1 MRYLDTPVTIVDD
14 GTDRSLSIK
23 FAEPSAGDTEV
34 ISGVLFRTSHDT
46 SEEIQAK
53 FDPTTGC
60 LNLEIPNNLIN
71 YTGYAKIVVPKSSF
85 LSEPITVKFD
95 VYSPKDEDGADRGY
109 TGADKYLFV
118 RDFHT
123 NGEIYVEVGSDVVNT
138 DFLRSVIDKVIAN
151 TGLTGKDGVEIDTVA
166 LKNDILNRV
175 IKSIDTAKIQN
186 DVLTAVN
193 AKVDA
198 IKEEQSKSV
207 QNQDAKIQAVESK
220 VAGIDVDTIK
230 TNILSE
236 FTTKTEQIKAEIINA
251 VDIPQ
256 LKLDLTGLVE
266 TKFTAERQTIVDS
279 VTSAINTK
287 LQSEEFINPIVQRAI
302 AGVDTHGYA
311 DTVKTE
317 LNAKIEENTTGISG
331 INTKLEG
338 IEQKL
343 SASISDAILKTLKDT
358 LTSQDITTILKKD
371 DAYVTTIWNDIKTAG
386 KLDEY
391 LKSSDLRVDEDIDGN
406 RVLYKGP
413 NQLIS
418 VRADIPT
425 GSEISVIRTNIDNLS
440 KRTKNT
446 EDEIINLKSQ
456 GVGTG
461 GTATLPEDVVRS
473 DDFSTERDADGSTL
487 LKVKDQVVVGIPK
500 SINTAEWDNF
510 KYYVTTNT
518 TAINSMTSDINQLKQ
533 STGTP
538 GPQGEQGIQGPPGP
552 PGPKGDRGETGERG
566 PKGEDGQP
574 GPVGPA
580 GPAGPPGEA
589 ATIDTTNFATK
600 PELNQVKG
608 DLTGLQSQVSDV
620 DGRVTTLENK
630 PAPTVEIP
638 SEYKKLNDL
647 YAIFPTYENLVTQMT
662 TNIKNQHL
670 ALGIDAVVDD
680 KLRNGGDPFVTTSRM
695 TEAIKAVNGGSGSGT
710 TIVAGNDVDTVFGD
724 NYPYD
729 GDNITTLKNIPIGS
743 VYVDRLRKNGALKWI
758 KTQLYA
764 ENADRGQAR
773 NCWRVLYGDTGN
785 VKLPMTGSPL
795 NGAVLTFRRINST
808 VELTWGGL
816 SWGWFGIKRRGAAG
830 YADHPSDRN
839 KFVTIIP
846 QGGLKEGFIPTG
858 SKLGNMTNDKGVP
871 YGTFYVGGI
880 TDSRQVRLQFLNDV
894 PTDRDIGDIRF
905 TTMTYTTDDPWPDQ
919 ITR

>member
-23 FAEPSAGDTEV
+23 FAEPSLGDTEV
-34 ISGVLFRTSHDT
+34 VSGVLFRTSHDT

-53 FDPTTGC
+53 WEPTTGC

-71 YTGYAKIVVPKSSF
+71 YSGYAKIVVPKSSF
-85 LSEPITVKFD
+85 VSDSITIKFD

-123 NGEIYVEVGSDVVNT
+123 NGDIYVEVGSDVVNT

-175 IKSIDTAKIQN
+175 IKSIDTNKIQN
-186 DVLTAVN
+186 DVLTAVT
-193 AKVDA
+193 AKVDV
-198 IKEEQSKSV
+198 IKEEQSKSM

-317 LNAKIEENTTGISG
+317 LTAKIEENTTGISG

-343 SASISDAILKTLKDT
+343 SASISAAILNSIKDT

-371 DAYVTTIWNDIKTAG
+371 DTYVTTIWNDINTAG
-386 KLDEY
+386 KLDEF
-391 LKSSDLRVDEDIDGN
+391 LKNSDLRVDEDIDGN
-406 RVLYKGP
+406 QVLYKGP
-413 NQLIS
+413 NRLIS
-418 VRADIPT
+418 VRADTPT
-425 GSEISVIRTNIDNLS
+425 ASEVRVIRTSIDNIS
-440 KRTKNT
+440 KRTKKN
-446 EDEIINLKSQ
+446 EDEILVLKSQ
-456 GVGTG
+456 GIGGSGTPG
-461 GTATLPEDVVRS
+461 PKGED
-473 DDFSTERDADGSTL
+473 G
-487 LKVKDQVVVGIPK
+487 Q
-500 SINTAEWDNF
+500 
-510 KYYVTTNT
+510 
-518 TAINSMTSDINQLKQ
+518 
-533 STGTP
+533 P

-552 PGPKGDRGETGERG
+552 PGPKGDKGETGERG

-608 DLTGLQSQVSDV
+608 DLTGLQSQVSNV

-647 YAIFPTYENLVTQMT
+647 YAIFPTYENLLTQMT

-729 GDNITTLKNIPIGS
+729 GDNITTLKDIPIGS

-758 KTQLYA
+758 KTQMYA
-764 ENADRGQAR
+764 ENADRNQAR
-773 NCWRVLYGDTGN
+773 NCWRVLYGDTGA
-785 VKLPMTGSPL
+785 VKMPMTGSPL
-795 NGAVLTFRRINST
+795 NGAVLTFRRVNST

-846 QGGLKEGFIPTG
+846 QGGLKDGFVPTG

-871 YGTFYVGGI
+871 YGTFYVGGV

>member
-23 FAEPSAGDTEV
+23 FAEPSTGDTEV

-53 FDPTTGC
+53 FEPTTGC

-123 NGEIYVEVGSDVVNT
+123 NGDIYVEVGSDVVNT
-138 DFLRSVIDKVIAN
+138 DFLRSVIDKVIAKS
-151 TGLTGKDGVEIDTVA
+151 GLTGTDGVEIDTVA
-166 LKNDILNRV
+166 LKNDIFNRV
-175 IKSIDTAKIQN
+175 TKSIDINKIKADVQAALTQTLNTALEQ
-186 DVLTAVN
+186 
-193 AKVDA
+193 
-198 IKEEQSKSV
+198 QSKSM

-279 VTSAINTK
+279 VTSAINAK

-317 LNAKIEENTTGISG
+317 LTAKIAENTTGISG

-343 SASISDAILKTLKDT
+343 SASISEAILKTLKDT

-371 DAYVTTIWNDIKTAG
+371 DAYVTTIWNDIVTAG
-386 KLDEY
+386 KLDVF
-391 LKSSDLRVDEDIDGN
+391 LKDSDLRVDEDIDGN
-406 RVLYKGP
+406 RVLYKGD
-413 NQLIS
+413 NRLIS
-418 VRADIPT
+418 VRADAPT
-425 GSEISVIRTNIDNLS
+425 ASEVRVIRTNIDDIFR
-440 KRTKNT
+440 RTQIT
-446 EDEIINLKSQ
+446 EDEIIKLKSK
-456 GVGTG
+456 GIGGSGTPG
-461 GTATLPEDVVRS
+461 PKGED
-473 DDFSTERDADGSTL
+473 G
-487 LKVKDQVVVGIPK
+487 Q
-500 SINTAEWDNF
+500 
-510 KYYVTTNT
+510 
-518 TAINSMTSDINQLKQ
+518 
-533 STGTP
+533 P

-552 PGPKGDRGETGERG
+552 PGPKGDKGEPGERG
-566 PKGEDGQP
+566 PKGEDGQQ

-670 ALGIDAVVDD
+670 ALGIDAIVDD

-695 TEAIKAVNGGSGSGT
+695 TEAIKAINGGSGSGT
-710 TIVAGNDVDTVFGD
+710 TIVAGNDVDTVFGN

-729 GDNITTLKNIPIGS
+729 GDNITTLKDIPIGS

-758 KTQLYA
+758 KTQMYA
-764 ENADRGQAR
+764 ENADRNQAR
-773 NCWRVLYGDTGN
+773 NCWRVLYGDTEN

>member
-14 GTDRSLSIK
+14 GSDRSLSIK

-46 SEEIQAK
+46 STELQAK
-53 FDPTTGC
+53 WEPTTGC
-60 LNLEIPNNLIN
+60 LNLDIPNDLIG
-71 YTGYAKIVVPKSSF
+71 YSGYAKIVIPKSSF
-85 LSEPITVKFD
+85 LSDSITMKFD
-95 VYSPKDEDGADRGY
+95 VFSPKDEDGADRGY

-118 RDFHT
+118 REFNT
-123 NGEIYVEVGSDVVNT
+123 NESPIYVEVGSDVVNT

-151 TGLTGKDGVEIDTVA
+151 TGLSDKDGVEIDTVA
-166 LKNDILNRV
+166 LKNDIFNRV
-175 IKSIDTAKIQN
+175 IKSIDTAKIQS
-186 DVLTAVN
+186 DVLTAVT
-193 AKVDA
+193 AKIDK
-198 IKEEQSKSV
+198 IKEEQSKSM
-207 QNQDAKIQAVESK
+207 QNQDSKIQAVESK

-236 FTTKTEQIKAEIINA
+236 FNTKTEQIKAEIVNA

-256 LKLDLTGLVE
+256 LKLDLTALVNS
-266 TKFTAERQTIVDS
+266 KFTEEKQAIVDS
-279 VTSAINTK
+279 VTSTIKEK
-287 LQSEEFINPIVQRAI
+287 LQSNEFIDPIVQRAI

-311 DTVKTE
+311 DTVKSE
-317 LNAKIEENTTGISG
+317 LTTKIETNESNIAG

-343 SASISDAILKTLKDT
+343 SASISEAILKTLKDT

-371 DAYVTTIWNDIKTAG
+371 DAYVTTLWNDIVTAG
-386 KLDEY
+386 KMDPYVKNQSLYATFTDNA
-391 LKSSDLRVDEDIDGN
+391 S
-406 RVLYKGP
+406 VLYNGDVE
-413 NQLIS
+413 LIR
-418 VRADIPT
+418 VPGNIPT
-425 GSEISVIRTNIDNLS
+425 NSEVTTLRESLIQQADVLAKQAESIKT
-440 KRTKNT
+440 
-446 EDEIINLKSQ
+446 LKES
-456 GVGTG
+456 GTG
-461 GTATLPEDVVRS
+461 GPGTPGPKGED
-473 DDFSTERDADGSTL
+473 G
-487 LKVKDQVVVGIPK
+487 Q
-500 SINTAEWDNF
+500 
-510 KYYVTTNT
+510 
-518 TAINSMTSDINQLKQ
+518 
-533 STGTP
+533 P

-552 PGPKGDRGETGERG
+552 PGPKGDKGETGERG
-566 PKGEDGQP
+566 PKGEDGQT

-580 GPAGPPGEA
+580 GPAGPPGES

-600 PELNQVKG
+600 PELNQVKS
-608 DLTGLQSQVSDV
+608 DVTGLQSQVSDV

-695 TEAIKAVNGGSGSGT
+695 TEAIKAVNGGSGGGT

-729 GDNITTLKNIPIGS
+729 GDNITTLKDIPIGS

-758 KTQLYA
+758 KTQMYA
-764 ENADRGQAR
+764 ENADRNQAR
-773 NCWRVLYGDTGN
+773 NCWRVLYGDTGA
-785 VKLPMTGSPL
+785 VKMPMTGSPL
-795 NGAVLTFRRINST
+795 NGAVLTFRRVNST

-846 QGGLKEGFIPTG
+846 QGGLKDGFIPTG

-871 YGTFYVGGI
+871 YGTFYVGGV

>member
-23 FAEPSAGDTEV
+23 FAEPGAGDTEV

-53 FDPTTGC
+53 FEPTTGC

-123 NGEIYVEVGSDVVNT
+123 NGDIYVEVGSDVVNT

-151 TGLTGKDGVEIDTVA
+151 TGLTGKDGVEIDTIA

-175 IKSIDTAKIQN
+175 IKSIDTNKIQN
-186 DVLTAVN
+186 DVLTAVT

-207 QNQDAKIQAVESK
+207 RNQEAKIQAVESK

-279 VTSAINTK
+279 VTSAINAK

-302 AGVDTHGYA
+302 SGVDTHGYA

-317 LNAKIEENTTGISG
+317 LSAKIEENTTGISG

-343 SASISDAILKTLKDT
+343 SASISEAILKTLKDT
-358 LTSQDITTILKKD
+358 LTSKDITTILKKD
-371 DAYVTTIWNDIKTAG
+371 DAYVTTIWDDIVTAG
-386 KLDEY
+386 KMTPY
-391 LKSSDLRVDEDIDGN
+391 VKN
-406 RVLYKGP
+406 RSLYTTFTDNASVLY
-413 NQLIS
+413 NDDVELIR
-418 VRADIPT
+418 VPGNIPT
-425 GSEISVIRTNIDNLS
+425 NSEVTTLRESLIKQADVLAKQAESIKT
-440 KRTKNT
+440 
-446 EDEIINLKSQ
+446 LKES
-456 GVGTG
+456 GTG
-461 GTATLPEDVVRS
+461 G
-473 DDFSTERDADGSTL
+473 
-487 LKVKDQVVVGIPK
+487 
-500 SINTAEWDNF
+500 
-510 KYYVTTNT
+510 
-518 TAINSMTSDINQLKQ
+518 
-533 STGTP
+533 
-538 GPQGEQGIQGPPGP
+538 QGIQGPPGP
-552 PGPKGDRGETGERG
+552 PGPKGETGERG

-600 PELNQVKG
+600 PELNQVKV

-630 PAPTVEIP
+630 PTPTVEIP

-680 KLRNGGDPFVTTSRM
+680 KLRNGGDPFVTQSSM
-695 TEAIKAVNGGSGSGT
+695 TEAIKAVNGGSGGGT
-710 TIVAGNDVDTVFGD
+710 TIVAGNDVDTVFGND
-724 NYPYD
+724 YPYD
-729 GDNITTLKNIPIGS
+729 GDNITTLKDIPIGS

-758 KTQLYA
+758 KTQMYA
-764 ENADRGQAR
+764 ENADRNQAR

-808 VELTWGGL
+808 VELNWGGL

-858 SKLGNMTNDKGVP
+858 SKLGKMTNDKGVP
-871 YGTFYVGGI
+871 YGTFYVGGV

>member
-53 FDPTTGC
+53 FEPTTGC

-166 LKNDILNRV
+166 LKNDIFNRV
-175 IKSIDTAKIQN
+175 IKSIDTNKIQN
-186 DVLTAVN
+186 DVLTAVT

-317 LNAKIEENTTGISG
+317 LNTKIAENTTGISG

-343 SASISDAILKTLKDT
+343 SASISEAILKTLKDT
-358 LTSQDITTILKKD
+358 LTSEDITTILKKD
-371 DAYVTTIWNDIKTAG
+371 DAYVTTIWNDIVTAG
-386 KLDEY
+386 KMTPYVKNQSLYATFTENA
-391 LKSSDLRVDEDIDGN
+391 S
-406 RVLYKGP
+406 VLY
-413 NQLIS
+413 NDDVELIR
-418 VRADIPT
+418 VPGNIPT
-425 GSEISVIRTNIDNLS
+425 NSEVTTLRESLIQQADALAKQAESIKT
-440 KRTKNT
+440 
-446 EDEIINLKSQ
+446 LKES
-456 GVGTG
+456 GTG
-461 GTATLPEDVVRS
+461 GP
-473 DDFSTERDADGSTL
+473 
-487 LKVKDQVVVGIPK
+487 
-500 SINTAEWDNF
+500 
-510 KYYVTTNT
+510 
-518 TAINSMTSDINQLKQ
+518 
-533 STGTP
+533 GTP
-538 GPQGEQGIQGPPGP
+538 GPKGETGERGPKGEDGQPGPQGIQGPKGEQGIQGPPGP
-552 PGPKGDRGETGERG
+552 PGSKGDKGETGERG

-600 PELNQVKG
+600 PELNQAKS
-608 DLTGLQSQVSDV
+608 DLTGLQFQVSDV
-620 DGRVTTLENK
+620 DGRVTILENK

-724 NYPYD
+724 GYPYD
-729 GDNITTLKNIPIGS
+729 GDNIATLKNIAIGS

-758 KTQLYA
+758 KTQMYA
-764 ENADRGQAR
+764 ENANRDQAKS
-773 NCWRVLYGDTGN
+773 CWRVLFGDTGN

-871 YGTFYVGGI
+871 YGTFYVGGF

>member
-53 FDPTTGC
+53 FEPTTGC

-123 NGEIYVEVGSDVVNT
+123 NGDIYVEVGSDVVNT
-138 DFLRSVIDKVIAN
+138 DFLRSVIDKVIAKS
-151 TGLTGKDGVEIDTVA
+151 GLTGKDGVEIDTVA

-175 IKSIDTAKIQN
+175 IKSIDTNKIQN
-186 DVLTAVN
+186 DVLTAVT

-207 QNQDAKIQAVESK
+207 QNQDTKIQAVESK

-287 LQSEEFINPIVQRAI
+287 LQSEEFINPIVQRAV

-317 LNAKIEENTTGISG
+317 LSAKIEENTTGISG

-343 SASISDAILKTLKDT
+343 TTSISNAIIKTLKDT

-386 KLDEY
+386 KLDDY
-391 LKSSDLRVDEDIDGN
+391 LKNRDLRVDEDIDGN
-406 RVLYKGP
+406 KVLQVAGTALVRLPKEGPSISEVNQIRESVHTITSRVETLENRP
-413 NQLIS
+413 
-418 VRADIPT
+418 A
-425 GSEISVIRTNIDNLS
+425 GSEQGTPGP
-440 KRTKNT
+440 KG
-446 EDEIINLKSQ
+446 EDGQ
-456 GVGTG
+456 
-461 GTATLPEDVVRS
+461 
-473 DDFSTERDADGSTL
+473 
-487 LKVKDQVVVGIPK
+487 
-500 SINTAEWDNF
+500 
-510 KYYVTTNT
+510 
-518 TAINSMTSDINQLKQ
+518 
-533 STGTP
+533 P

-552 PGPKGDRGETGERG
+552 PGPKGDKGETGERG
-566 PKGEDGQP
+566 PKGEDGQQ

-695 TEAIKAVNGGSGSGT
+695 TEAIKAVNGGSGGGT

-758 KTQLYA
+758 KTQMYA
-764 ENADRGQAR
+764 ENADRNQAR

-871 YGTFYVGGI
+871 YGTFYVGGV

>member
-53 FDPTTGC
+53 FEPTTGC

-123 NGEIYVEVGSDVVNT
+123 NGDIYVEVGSDVVNT

-175 IKSIDTAKIQN
+175 IKSIDTNKIQN
-186 DVLTAVN
+186 DVLTAVT

-198 IKEEQSKSV
+198 IKEEQSKSL
-207 QNQDAKIQAVESK
+207 QNQDTKIQAVESK

-287 LQSEEFINPIVQRAI
+287 LQSEEFINPIVQRAV

-343 SASISDAILKTLKDT
+343 SASISEAILKTLKDT
-358 LTSQDITTILKKD
+358 LTSEDITTILKKD

-386 KLDEY
+386 KLNNY
-391 LKSSDLRVDEDIDGN
+391 LKNSDLRVDEDIDGN
-406 RVLYKGP
+406 KVLQVDGAALVKLPKEGPSISEVNQIRESVHTITRRVETLEQRPAGSGQGTPGPKG
-413 NQLIS
+413 
-418 VRADIPT
+418 
-425 GSEISVIRTNIDNLS
+425 
-440 KRTKNT
+440 
-446 EDEIINLKSQ
+446 EDGQ
-456 GVGTG
+456 
-461 GTATLPEDVVRS
+461 
-473 DDFSTERDADGSTL
+473 
-487 LKVKDQVVVGIPK
+487 
-500 SINTAEWDNF
+500 
-510 KYYVTTNT
+510 
-518 TAINSMTSDINQLKQ
+518 
-533 STGTP
+533 P

-552 PGPKGDRGETGERG
+552 PGPKGDKGETGERG

-695 TEAIKAVNGGSGSGT
+695 TEAIKAVNGGSGGGT

-724 NYPYD
+724 GYPYD
-729 GDNITTLKNIPIGS
+729 GDNINTLKNIAIGS

-758 KTQLYA
+758 KTQMYA
-764 ENADRGQAR
+764 ENANRDQAKT
-773 NCWRVLYGDTGN
+773 CWRVLFGDTGN

-839 KFVTIIP
+839 KFVAIIP

>member
-53 FDPTTGC
+53 FEPTTGC

-123 NGEIYVEVGSDVVNT
+123 NGDIYVEVGSDVVNT

-175 IKSIDTAKIQN
+175 IKSIDTNKIQN
-186 DVLTAVN
+186 DVLTAVT
-193 AKVDA
+193 AKVDV

-287 LQSEEFINPIVQRAI
+287 LQSEEFINPIVQRAV

-343 SASISDAILKTLKDT
+343 TTSISNAIIKTLKDE

-371 DAYVTTIWNDIKTAG
+371 SAYVTTIWNDIKTAG
-386 KLDEY
+386 KLNNY
-391 LKSSDLRVDEDIDGN
+391 LKNSDLRVDEDIDGN
-406 RVLYKGP
+406 KVLQVAGYAIVRLPKEGPSISEVNQIRESVHTITSRVETLEQRPAGSGQGTPGPKG
-413 NQLIS
+413 
-418 VRADIPT
+418 DK
-425 GSEISVIRTNIDNLS
+425 G
-440 KRTKNT
+440 
-446 EDEIINLKSQ
+446 EDGK
-456 GVGTG
+456 
-461 GTATLPEDVVRS
+461 
-473 DDFSTERDADGSTL
+473 
-487 LKVKDQVVVGIPK
+487 
-500 SINTAEWDNF
+500 
-510 KYYVTTNT
+510 
-518 TAINSMTSDINQLKQ
+518 
-533 STGTP
+533 P

-552 PGPKGDRGETGERG
+552 KGETGERG

-695 TEAIKAVNGGSGSGT
+695 TEAIKAVNGRSGGGT

-729 GDNITTLKNIPIGS
+729 GDNIATLKDIPIGS
-743 VYVDRLRKNGALKWI
+743 VYVDRLSKNGALKWI
-758 KTQLYA
+758 KTQMYA
-764 ENADRGQAR
+764 ENADRNQAR

-871 YGTFYVGGI
+871 YGTFYVGGV

>member
-23 FAEPSAGDTEV
+23 FAEPSAGDTEI

-53 FDPTTGC
+53 FEPTTGC

-186 DVLTAVN
+186 DVLTAVT

-207 QNQDAKIQAVESK
+207 QNQDTKIQAVESK

-317 LNAKIEENTTGISG
+317 LNTKIAENTTGISG

-343 SASISDAILKTLKDT
+343 SASISEAILKTLKDT

-371 DAYVTTIWNDIKTAG
+371 DSYVTTIWNDIKTAG

-391 LKSSDLRVDEDIDGN
+391 LKNSDLRVDEDIDGN
-406 RVLYKGP
+406 QVLYKGP

-418 VRADIPT
+418 VRADTPT
-425 GSEISVIRTNIDNLS
+425 ASEIRVIRTNIDNIFNS
-440 KRTKNT
+440 TKNT
-446 EDEIINLKSQ
+446 ENEIMMLKSQ
-456 GVGTG
+456 GTG
-461 GTATLPEDVVRS
+461 GSGTPGPKGETGERGPQGED
-473 DDFSTERDADGSTL
+473 G
-487 LKVKDQVVVGIPK
+487 Q
-500 SINTAEWDNF
+500 
-510 KYYVTTNT
+510 
-518 TAINSMTSDINQLKQ
+518 
-533 STGTP
+533 P

-552 PGPKGDRGETGERG
+552 KGDKGEPGERGPKGDKGEPGERG

-600 PELNQVKG
+600 PELNQVKS
-608 DLTGLQSQVSDV
+608 DVTGLQSQVSDV

-680 KLRNGGDPFVTTSRM
+680 KLHNGGDPFVTTSRM
-695 TEAIKAVNGGSGSGT
+695 TEAIKAVNGGSGGGT

-758 KTQLYA
+758 KTQMYA
-764 ENADRGQAR
+764 ENADRNQAR

-839 KFVTIIP
+839 KFVSIIP

>member
-53 FDPTTGC
+53 FEPTTGC

-123 NGEIYVEVGSDVVNT
+123 NGDIYVEVGSDVVNT

-175 IKSIDTAKIQN
+175 IKSIDTNKIQN
-186 DVLTAVN
+186 DVLTAVT
-193 AKVDA
+193 AKVDV
-198 IKEEQSKSV
+198 IKEEQSKSL

-317 LNAKIEENTTGISG
+317 LTAKIEENTTGISG

-343 SASISDAILKTLKDT
+343 SASISEAILKTLKDT
-358 LTSQDITTILKKD
+358 LTSEDITTILKKD

-386 KLDEY
+386 KLDVF
-391 LKSSDLRVDEDIDGN
+391 LKDSDLRVDEDIDGN
-406 RVLYKGP
+406 KVL
-413 NQLIS
+413 Q
-418 VRADIPT
+418 VD
-425 GSEISVIRTNIDNLS
+425 
-440 KRTKNT
+440 
-446 EDEIINLKSQ
+446 
-456 GVGTG
+456 
-461 GTATLPEDVVRS
+461 GTALVKLPKEGPSISEVNQIRESVHTITRRVETLEGRPADSGQGTPGPKGED
-473 DDFSTERDADGSTL
+473 G
-487 LKVKDQVVVGIPK
+487 Q
-500 SINTAEWDNF
+500 
-510 KYYVTTNT
+510 
-518 TAINSMTSDINQLKQ
+518 
-533 STGTP
+533 P

-552 PGPKGDRGETGERG
+552 PGPKGDKGEPGERG

-620 DGRVTTLENK
+620 NGRVTTLENK

-680 KLRNGGDPFVTTSRM
+680 KLRNGGDPFVTRSSM
-695 TEAIKAVNGGSGSGT
+695 TEAIKAVNGGSGGGT
-710 TIVAGNDVDTVFGD
+710 TIVAGNDVDTVFGND
-724 NYPYD
+724 YPYD
-729 GDNITTLKNIPIGS
+729 GDNINTLKNIPIGS

-758 KTQLYA
+758 KTQMYA
-764 ENADRGQAR
+764 ENADRNQAR

-795 NGAVLTFRRINST
+795 NGAILTFRRINST

>member
-14 GTDRSLSIK
+14 GSDRSLSIK

-46 SEEIQAK
+46 STELQAK
-53 FDPTTGC
+53 WEPTTGC
-60 LNLEIPNNLIN
+60 LNLDIPNDLIG
-71 YTGYAKIVVPKSSF
+71 YSGYAKIVIPKSSF
-85 LSEPITVKFD
+85 LSDSITMKFD
-95 VYSPKDEDGADRGY
+95 VFSPKDEDGADRGY

-118 RDFHT
+118 REFNT
-123 NGEIYVEVGSDVVNT
+123 NESPIYVEVGSDVVNT
-138 DFLRSVIDKVIAN
+138 DFLRSVIDKVIAKS
-151 TGLTGKDGVEIDTVA
+151 GLSDKDGVEIDTVA
-166 LKNDILNRV
+166 LKNDIFNRV
-175 IKSIDTAKIQN
+175 IKSIDTAKIQS
-186 DVLTAVN
+186 DVLTAVT
-193 AKVDA
+193 AKIDK
-198 IKEEQSKSV
+198 IQEEQSKSV
-207 QNQDAKIQAVESK
+207 QNQDSKIQAVESK

-236 FTTKTEQIKAEIINA
+236 FNTKTEQIKAEIVNA

-256 LKLDLTGLVE
+256 LKLDLTSLVE

-317 LNAKIEENTTGISG
+317 LNAKIEANESGISG

-343 SASISDAILKTLKDT
+343 SASISEAILKTLKDT

-371 DAYVTTIWNDIKTAG
+371 DSYVTTLWNDIVTAG
-386 KLDEY
+386 KLDDFVKDTE
-391 LKSSDLRVDEDIDGN
+391 LRMVDDIDGGGTLYN
-406 RVLYKGP
+406 GVNVLLKLPAPGP
-413 NQLIS
+413 SVSEVNQLRS
-418 VRADIPT
+418 SLESLNGRVGTA
-425 GSEISVIRTNIDNLS
+425 E
-440 KRTKNT
+440 
-446 EDEIINLKSQ
+446 INLKELKKQ
-456 GVGTG
+456 GVGG
-461 GTATLPEDVVRS
+461 SGTPGPKGED
-473 DDFSTERDADGSTL
+473 G
-487 LKVKDQVVVGIPK
+487 Q
-500 SINTAEWDNF
+500 
-510 KYYVTTNT
+510 
-518 TAINSMTSDINQLKQ
+518 
-533 STGTP
+533 P

-552 PGPKGDRGETGERG
+552 PGPKGDKGEPGERG

-580 GPAGPPGEA
+580 GPAGPPGESP
-589 ATIDTTNFATK
+589 TIDTTNFATK
-600 PELNQVKG
+600 PELNQVKS
-608 DLTGLQSQVSDV
+608 DVTGLQSQVSDV

-647 YAIFPTYENLVTQMT
+647 YAIFPTYENLLTQMT

-729 GDNITTLKNIPIGS
+729 GDNITTLKDIPIGS

-758 KTQLYA
+758 KTQMYA
-764 ENADRGQAR
+764 ENADRNQAR
-773 NCWRVLYGDTGN
+773 NCWRVLYGDTGA
-785 VKLPMTGSPL
+785 VKMPMTGSPL
-795 NGAVLTFRRINST
+795 NGAVLTFRRVNST

-846 QGGLKEGFIPTG
+846 QGGLKDGFIPTG

-871 YGTFYVGGI
+871 YGTFYVGGV

>member
-23 FAEPSAGDTEV
+23 FAEPGAGDTEV

-53 FDPTTGC
+53 FEPTTGC

-123 NGEIYVEVGSDVVNT
+123 NGDIYVEVGSDVVNT

-151 TGLTGKDGVEIDTVA
+151 TGLSDKDGVEIDTVA
-166 LKNDILNRV
+166 LKNDIFNRV

-186 DVLTAVN
+186 DVLTAVT

-207 QNQDAKIQAVESK
+207 QNQDTKIQAVESK

-256 LKLDLTGLVE
+256 LKLDLTALVNS
-266 TKFTAERQTIVDS
+266 KFTEERQTIVDS
-279 VTSAINTK
+279 VTATINTK

-311 DTVKTE
+311 DTVKSE
-317 LNAKIEENTTGISG
+317 LTTKIETNESGIAG

-343 SASISDAILKTLKDT
+343 STSISEAILKTLKDQ

-371 DAYVTTIWNDIKTAG
+371 DAYVTTIWDDIVTAG
-386 KLDEY
+386 KLDEFV
-391 LKSSDLRVDEDIDGN
+391 KDVDFRVIDDIDGGITLYN
-406 RVLYKGP
+406 GANVVLRLPAPGP
-413 NQLIS
+413 SVSEVNQLRS
-418 VRADIPT
+418 SLELLEGKV
-425 GSEISVIRTNIDNLS
+425 
-440 KRTKNT
+440 
-446 EDEIINLKSQ
+446 
-456 GVGTG
+456 
-461 GTATLPEDVVRS
+461 GTATLEIEEIKKQGVG
-473 DDFSTERDADGSTL
+473 GS
-487 LKVKDQVVVGIPK
+487 
-500 SINTAEWDNF
+500 
-510 KYYVTTNT
+510 
-518 TAINSMTSDINQLKQ
+518 
-533 STGTP
+533 GTP

-552 PGPKGDRGETGERG
+552 PGPKGDKGETGERG

-600 PELNQVKG
+600 PELNQVKS
-608 DLTGLQSQVSDV
+608 DVTGLQSQVSDV

-729 GDNITTLKNIPIGS
+729 GDNITTLKDIPIGS

-758 KTQLYA
+758 KTQMYA
-764 ENADRGQAR
+764 ENADRNQAR
-773 NCWRVLYGDTGN
+773 NCWRVLYGDTGA
-785 VKLPMTGSPL
+785 VKMPMTGSPL
-795 NGAVLTFRRINST
+795 NGAVLTFRRVNST

-846 QGGLKEGFIPTG
+846 QGGLKDGFIPTG

-871 YGTFYVGGI
+871 YGTFYVGGV

>member
-53 FDPTTGC
+53 WEPTTGC
-60 LNLEIPNNLIN
+60 LNIEIPNNLIN

-123 NGEIYVEVGSDVVNT
+123 NGDIYVEVGSDVVNT
-138 DFLRSVIDKVIAN
+138 DFLRSVIDKVIAKS
-151 TGLTGKDGVEIDTVA
+151 GLTGTDGVEIDTVA
-166 LKNDILNRV
+166 LKNDIFNRV
-175 IKSIDTAKIQN
+175 TKSIDINKIQN
-186 DVLTAVN
+186 DVLTAVT

-198 IKEEQSKSV
+198 IKEEQSKSL
-207 QNQDAKIQAVESK
+207 QNQDTKIQAVESK

-230 TNILSE
+230 TQILSD
-236 FTTKTEQIKAEIINA
+236 FNTKTEQIKAEIVNA

-256 LKLDLTGLVE
+256 LKLDLTGLVNS
-266 TKFTAERQTIVDS
+266 KFTEERQTIVDS

-287 LQSEEFINPIVQRAI
+287 LQSDEFVNPIVQRAI

-317 LNAKIEENTTGISG
+317 LTAKIEENTTGISG

-371 DAYVTTIWNDIKTAG
+371 DAYVTTIWDDIVTAG
-386 KLDEY
+386 KLGVY
-391 LKSSDLRVDEDIDGN
+391 LKDSDLRVDEDIYGN
-406 RVLYKGP
+406 RVLYKGH
-413 NQLIS
+413 NELIS
-418 VRADIPT
+418 VKVDVPTASEVGAIRNDIT
-425 GSEISVIRTNIDNLS
+425 NLISRTSNIEVKIS
-440 KRTKNT
+440 KI
-446 EDEIINLKSQ
+446 EQQ
-456 GVGTG
+456 GVGG
-461 GTATLPEDVVRS
+461 E
-473 DDFSTERDADGSTL
+473 
-487 LKVKDQVVVGIPK
+487 
-500 SINTAEWDNF
+500 
-510 KYYVTTNT
+510 
-518 TAINSMTSDINQLKQ
+518 
-533 STGTP
+533 GTP
-538 GPQGEQGIQGPPGP
+538 GPKGDKGEDGQPGPQGIQGPPGP
-552 PGPKGDRGETGERG
+552 KGDKGETGERG

-574 GPVGPA
+574 GPVGPQ
-580 GPAGPPGEA
+580 GPPGES

-600 PELNQVKG
+600 PELNQVKS
-608 DLTGLQSQVSDV
+608 DLTGLQSQVGDV
-620 DGRVTTLENK
+620 NGRVTTLENK

-680 KLRNGGDPFVTTSRM
+680 KLRNGGDPFVTRSSM
-695 TEAIKAVNGGSGSGT
+695 TEAIKAVNGGSGGGT
-710 TIVAGNDVDTVFGD
+710 TIVAGNDVDTVFGND
-724 NYPYD
+724 YPYD
-729 GDNITTLKNIPIGS
+729 GDNITTLKDIPIGS

-758 KTQLYA
+758 KTQMYA
-764 ENADRGQAR
+764 ENADRNQAR

-795 NGAVLTFRRINST
+795 NGAILTFRRINST

-858 SKLGNMTNDKGVP
+858 SKLGNMTNDKGIP
-871 YGTFYVGGI
+871 YGTFYVGGV

>member
-53 FDPTTGC
+53 FEPTTGC

-123 NGEIYVEVGSDVVNT
+123 NGDIYVEVGSDVVNT
-138 DFLRSVIDKVIAN
+138 DFLRSVIDKVIAKS
-151 TGLTGKDGVEIDTVA
+151 GLTGTDGVEIDTVA

-175 IKSIDTAKIQN
+175 IKSIDTNKIQN
-186 DVLTAVN
+186 DVLTAVT

-198 IKEEQSKSV
+198 IKEEQSKSM
-207 QNQDAKIQAVESK
+207 QNQDTKIQAVESK

-317 LNAKIEENTTGISG
+317 LNTKIEENTTGISG

-343 SASISDAILKTLKDT
+343 SASISEAILKTLKDT

-386 KLDEY
+386 KLDGF
-391 LKSSDLRVDEDIDGN
+391 LKDSDLRVDEDIDGN
-406 RVLYKGP
+406 RELYKGS
-413 NQLIS
+413 NRLIS
-418 VRADIPT
+418 IRVDTPT
-425 GSEISVIRTNIDNLS
+425 ASEVGVIRNDITAIKL
-440 KRTKNT
+440 RTKDVEAEVT
-446 EDEIINLKSQ
+446 KLKSQ
-456 GVGTG
+456 GTG
-461 GTATLPEDVVRS
+461 GSGTPGPKGED
-473 DDFSTERDADGSTL
+473 G
-487 LKVKDQVVVGIPK
+487 Q
-500 SINTAEWDNF
+500 
-510 KYYVTTNT
+510 
-518 TAINSMTSDINQLKQ
+518 
-533 STGTP
+533 P

-552 PGPKGDRGETGERG
+552 PGPKGDKGETGERG

-589 ATIDTTNFATK
+589 ATIDTTNFSTK

-680 KLRNGGDPFVTTSRM
+680 KLRNGGDPFVTRSSM
-695 TEAIKAVNGGSGSGT
+695 TEAIKAVNGGSGGGT

-724 NYPYD
+724 GYPYD
-729 GDNITTLKNIPIGS
+729 GDNINTLKNIAIGS
-743 VYVDRLRKNGALKWI
+743 VYVDRLRKNGAIKWI
-758 KTQLYA
+758 KTQMYA
-764 ENADRGQAR
+764 ENANRDQAKT
-773 NCWRVLYGDTGN
+773 CWRVLFGDTGN

-839 KFVTIIP
+839 KFVTIIS

>member
-23 FAEPSAGDTEV
+23 FAEPGAGDTEV

-53 FDPTTGC
+53 FEPTTGC

-138 DFLRSVIDKVIAN
+138 DFLRSVIDKVIAKS
-151 TGLTGKDGVEIDTVA
+151 GLTGKDGVEIDTVA
-166 LKNDILNRV
+166 LKNDIFNRV
-175 IKSIDTAKIQN
+175 IKSIDTNKIQN
-186 DVLTAVN
+186 DVLTAVT

-287 LQSEEFINPIVQRAI
+287 LQSEEFINPIVQRAV

-317 LNAKIEENTTGISG
+317 LNAKIAENTTGISG

-343 SASISDAILKTLKDT
+343 SASISEAILKTLKDT

-371 DAYVTTIWNDIKTAG
+371 DAYVTTIWNDIVTAG
-386 KLDEY
+386 KMNPYVKNQSLYATFTDNA
-391 LKSSDLRVDEDIDGN
+391 S
-406 RVLYKGP
+406 VLYNGDVE
-413 NQLIS
+413 LIRIPS
-418 VRADIPT
+418 NIPT
-425 GSEISVIRTNIDNLS
+425 SSEVTTLRESLIQQADVLAKQAESIKT
-440 KRTKNT
+440 
-446 EDEIINLKSQ
+446 LKESS
-456 GVGTG
+456 TG
-461 GTATLPEDVVRS
+461 GPGAPGPKGED
-473 DDFSTERDADGSTL
+473 G
-487 LKVKDQVVVGIPK
+487 Q
-500 SINTAEWDNF
+500 
-510 KYYVTTNT
+510 
-518 TAINSMTSDINQLKQ
+518 
-533 STGTP
+533 P

-552 PGPKGDRGETGERG
+552 PGPKGDKGETGERG

-574 GPVGPA
+574 

-695 TEAIKAVNGGSGSGT
+695 TEAIKAVNGGPGSGT

-758 KTQLYA
+758 KTQMYA
-764 ENADRGQAR
+764 ENADRNQAR
-773 NCWRVLYGDTGN
+773 NCWNVLYGDTEN

-795 NGAVLTFRRINST
+795 NGAVLTFRRINYT

>member
-23 FAEPSAGDTEV
+23 FAEPSTGDTEV

-53 FDPTTGC
+53 FEPTTGC

-138 DFLRSVIDKVIAN
+138 DFLRSVIDKVIAKS
-151 TGLTGKDGVEIDTVA
+151 GLADKDGVEIDTVA

-175 IKSIDTAKIQN
+175 IKSIDTAKIQS
-186 DVLTAVN
+186 DVLTAVT

-198 IKEEQSKSV
+198 IKEEQSKSM

-256 LKLDLTGLVE
+256 LKLDLTSLVE

-343 SASISDAILKTLKDT
+343 SASISEAILKTLKDT
-358 LTSQDITTILKKD
+358 LTSEDITTILKKD

-386 KLDEY
+386 KLDGF
-391 LKSSDLRVDEDIDGN
+391 LKDSDLRVDEDIDGN

-413 NQLIS
+413 NRLIAVS
-418 VRADIPT
+418 DNIPT
-425 GSEISVIRTNIDNLS
+425 ASEVNIIRNNVDDLSYRASNIEA
-440 KRTKNT
+440 KITKI
-446 EDEIINLKSQ
+446 EQSA
-456 GVGTG
+456 GTG
-461 GTATLPEDVVRS
+461 GP
-473 DDFSTERDADGSTL
+473 
-487 LKVKDQVVVGIPK
+487 
-500 SINTAEWDNF
+500 
-510 KYYVTTNT
+510 
-518 TAINSMTSDINQLKQ
+518 
-533 STGTP
+533 GTP

-552 PGPKGDRGETGERG
+552 AGPKGDKGETGERG

-589 ATIDTTNFATK
+589 ATIDTTNFTTK

-608 DLTGLQSQVSDV
+608 DLTSLQSQVSDV

-670 ALGIDAVVDD
+670 ALGIDEVVDD

-695 TEAIKAVNGGSGSGT
+695 TEAIKAVNGGSGSAT

-729 GDNITTLKNIPIGS
+729 GDNINTLKNIPIGS

-758 KTQLYA
+758 KTQMYA
-764 ENADRGQAR
+764 ENATRVQAR

-871 YGTFYVGGI
+871 YGTFYVGGM

>member
-1 MRYLDTPVTIVDD
+1 M
-14 GTDRSLSIK
+14 
-23 FAEPSAGDTEV
+23 
-34 ISGVLFRTSHDT
+34 
-46 SEEIQAK
+46 
-53 FDPTTGC
+53 
-60 LNLEIPNNLIN
+60 
-71 YTGYAKIVVPKSSF
+71 
-85 LSEPITVKFD
+85 
-95 VYSPKDEDGADRGY
+95 
-109 TGADKYLFV
+109 
-118 RDFHT
+118 
-123 NGEIYVEVGSDVVNT
+123 GSDVVNT

-166 LKNDILNRV
+166 LKNDIFNRV
-175 IKSIDTAKIQN
+175 IKSIDTNKIQN
-186 DVLTAVN
+186 DVLTAVT

-198 IKEEQSKSV
+198 IKEEQSKSA
-207 QNQDAKIQAVESK
+207 QNQDTKIQAVESK

-256 LKLDLTGLVE
+256 LKLDLTSLVE

-343 SASISDAILKTLKDT
+343 SASISEAILKTLKDT

-371 DAYVTTIWNDIKTAG
+371 DAYVTTIWDDIVTAG
-386 KLDEY
+386 KLDHY
-391 LKSSDLRVDEDIDGN
+391 LKDSDLRVDEDIDGN
-406 RVLYKGP
+406 RVLYKGH
-413 NQLIS
+413 NRLIS
-418 VRADIPT
+418 VKVDTPT
-425 GSEISVIRTNIDNLS
+425 ASEVGNIRNNIANLTSRTSNIEVKISKI
-440 KRTKNT
+440 
-446 EDEIINLKSQ
+446 EQQ
-456 GVGTG
+456 GVGG
-461 GTATLPEDVVRS
+461 EGTPGPKGED
-473 DDFSTERDADGSTL
+473 G
-487 LKVKDQVVVGIPK
+487 Q
-500 SINTAEWDNF
+500 
-510 KYYVTTNT
+510 
-518 TAINSMTSDINQLKQ
+518 
-533 STGTP
+533 P

-552 PGPKGDRGETGERG
+552 KGDKGETGERG

-574 GPVGPA
+574 GPVGPQ
-580 GPAGPPGEA
+580 GPPGES

-600 PELNQVKG
+600 PELNQVKS

-620 DGRVTTLENK
+620 NGRVTTLENK

-670 ALGIDAVVDD
+670 ALGIDAVVDE

-758 KTQLYA
+758 KTQMYA
-764 ENADRGQAR
+764 ENADRNQAR
-773 NCWRVLYGDTGN
+773 NCWRVLYGDTGA
-785 VKLPMTGSPL
+785 VKMPMTGSPL
-795 NGAVLTFRRINST
+795 NGAVLTFRRVNST

-871 YGTFYVGGI
+871 YGTFYVGGV
-880 TDSRQVRLQFLNDV
+880 TDYRQVRLQFLNDV
-894 PTDRDIGDIRF
+894 PTDLSLIHI
-905 TTMTYTTDDPWPDQ
+905 
-919 ITR
+919 

>member
-23 FAEPSAGDTEV
+23 FAEPGAGDTEV

-53 FDPTTGC
+53 FEPTTGC

-175 IKSIDTAKIQN
+175 IKSIDTNKIQN
-186 DVLTAVN
+186 DVLTAVT

-251 VDIPQ
+251 VDIHQ

-317 LNAKIEENTTGISG
+317 LNAKIAENTTGISG

-343 SASISDAILKTLKDT
+343 SASISEAILKTLKDT
-358 LTSQDITTILKKD
+358 LTSEDITSILKKD
-371 DAYVTTIWNDIKTAG
+371 DAYVTTIWDDIVTAG
-386 KLDEY
+386 KMNPYVKNQLLYATFTDNA
-391 LKSSDLRVDEDIDGN
+391 S
-406 RVLYKGP
+406 VLYNGDVE
-413 NQLIS
+413 LIRVPS
-418 VRADIPT
+418 SIPT
-425 GSEISVIRTNIDNLS
+425 SSEVATLRESLIQQADVLAKQAESIKT
-440 KRTKNT
+440 
-446 EDEIINLKSQ
+446 LKES
-456 GVGTG
+456 GTG
-461 GTATLPEDVVRS
+461 GPGTPGPKGED
-473 DDFSTERDADGSTL
+473 G
-487 LKVKDQVVVGIPK
+487 Q
-500 SINTAEWDNF
+500 
-510 KYYVTTNT
+510 
-518 TAINSMTSDINQLKQ
+518 
-533 STGTP
+533 P

-600 PELNQVKG
+600 PELNQVKS

-695 TEAIKAVNGGSGSGT
+695 TEAIKAVNGGSGGGT

-758 KTQLYA
+758 KTQMYA
-764 ENADRGQAR
+764 ENADRNQAR
-773 NCWRVLYGDTGN
+773 NCWRVLYGDTGA
-785 VKLPMTGSPL
+785 VKMPMTGSPL
-795 NGAVLTFRRINST
+795 NGAVLTFRRVNST

>member
-14 GTDRSLSIK
+14 GSDRSLSIK

-46 SEEIQAK
+46 STELQAK
-53 FDPTTGC
+53 WEPTTGC
-60 LNLEIPNNLIN
+60 LNLDIPNDIIG
-71 YTGYAKIVVPKSSF
+71 YSGYAKIVIPKSSF
-85 LSEPITVKFD
+85 LSDSITMKFD
-95 VYSPKDEDGADRGY
+95 VFSPKDEDGADRGY

-118 RDFHT
+118 REFNT
-123 NGEIYVEVGSDVVNT
+123 NESPIYVEVGSDVVNT
-138 DFLRSVIDKVIAN
+138 DFLRSVIDKVIAKS
-151 TGLTGKDGVEIDTVA
+151 GLSDKDGVEIDTVA
-166 LKNDILNRV
+166 LKNDIFNRV
-175 IKSIDTAKIQN
+175 IKSIDTAKIQS
-186 DVLTAVN
+186 DVLTAVT
-193 AKVDA
+193 AKIDK
-198 IKEEQSKSV
+198 IQEEQSKSV
-207 QNQDAKIQAVESK
+207 QNQDSKIQAVESK

-236 FTTKTEQIKAEIINA
+236 FNTKTEQIKAEIVNA

-256 LKLDLTGLVE
+256 LKLDLTALVNS
-266 TKFTAERQTIVDS
+266 KFTEEKQAIVDS
-279 VTSAINTK
+279 VTSTINEK
-287 LQSEEFINPIVQRAI
+287 LQSNEFIDPIVQRAI

-311 DTVKTE
+311 DTVKSE
-317 LNAKIEENTTGISG
+317 LTTKIETNESNIAG

-343 SASISDAILKTLKDT
+343 SASISEAILKTLKDQ

-371 DAYVTTIWNDIKTAG
+371 DTYVTTIWEDIKTAG
-386 KLDEY
+386 KLDGF
-391 LKSSDLRVDEDIDGN
+391 LKDSDLRVDEDIDGN
-406 RVLYKGP
+406 KVLYKGH

-418 VRADIPT
+418 VRTDTPT
-425 GSEISVIRTNIDNLS
+425 ASEIRVIRNDVTGLKSRTASVESEIS
-440 KRTKNT
+440 
-446 EDEIINLKSQ
+446 NLKAN
-456 GVGTG
+456 G
-461 GTATLPEDVVRS
+461 G
-473 DDFSTERDADGSTL
+473 GS
-487 LKVKDQVVVGIPK
+487 
-500 SINTAEWDNF
+500 
-510 KYYVTTNT
+510 
-518 TAINSMTSDINQLKQ
+518 
-533 STGTP
+533 GTP

-552 PGPKGDRGETGERG
+552 PGPKGDKGEPGERG

-580 GPAGPPGEA
+580 GPAGPPGESP
-589 ATIDTTNFATK
+589 TIDTTNFATK
-600 PELNQVKG
+600 PELNQVKS
-608 DLTGLQSQVSDV
+608 DITGLQSQVSDV

-647 YAIFPTYENLVTQMT
+647 YAIFPTYENLLTQMT

-695 TEAIKAVNGGSGSGT
+695 TEAIKAVNGGSGGGT
-710 TIVAGNDVDTVFGD
+710 TIVAGNDVDTVFG
-724 NYPYD
+724 NGYPYD

-758 KTQLYA
+758 KTQMYA
-764 ENADRGQAR
+764 ENADRNQAR
-773 NCWRVLYGDTGN
+773 SCWGVLYGDTGN

-816 SWGWFGIKRRGAAG
+816 SWGWFGIKRRGAVG

-858 SKLGNMTNDKGVP
+858 SKLGSMTNDKGVP
-871 YGTFYVGGI
+871 YGTFYVGGVA
-880 TDSRQVRLQFLNDV
+880 DSRQVRLQFLNDV

>member
-23 FAEPSAGDTEV
+23 FAEPSTGDTEV

-53 FDPTTGC
+53 FEPTTGC

-138 DFLRSVIDKVIAN
+138 DFLRSVIDKVIAKS
-151 TGLTGKDGVEIDTVA
+151 GLTGKDGVEIDTVA

-186 DVLTAVN
+186 DVLTAVT

-256 LKLDLTGLVE
+256 LKLDLTRLVE

-343 SASISDAILKTLKDT
+343 SASISEAILKTLKDT

-371 DAYVTTIWNDIKTAG
+371 DAYVTTIWNDIVTAG
-386 KLDEY
+386 KMNPYVKNQSLYATFTD
-391 LKSSDLRVDEDIDGN
+391 KAS
-406 RVLYKGP
+406 VLYNGDVE
-413 NQLIS
+413 LIR
-418 VRADIPT
+418 VPGNIPT
-425 GSEISVIRTNIDNLS
+425 GSEVSALRESLIQQADVLAKQAESIKT
-440 KRTKNT
+440 
-446 EDEIINLKSQ
+446 LKES
-456 GVGTG
+456 GTG
-461 GTATLPEDVVRS
+461 GAGTPGPKGED
-473 DDFSTERDADGSTL
+473 G
-487 LKVKDQVVVGIPK
+487 Q
-500 SINTAEWDNF
+500 
-510 KYYVTTNT
+510 
-518 TAINSMTSDINQLKQ
+518 
-533 STGTP
+533 P

-552 PGPKGDRGETGERG
+552 PGPKGDKGEPGERG

-589 ATIDTTNFATK
+589 ANIDTSTFATK
-600 PELNQVKG
+600 SELGVIQ
-608 DLTGLQSQVSDV
+608 TGLSAAQLQVTDI
-620 DGRVTTLENK
+620 DTRVQTIENK

-680 KLRNGGDPFVTTSRM
+680 KLRNGGDPFVTRSSM
-695 TEAIKAVNGGSGSGT
+695 TEAIKAVNGGSGGGT
-710 TIVAGNDVDTVFGD
+710 TIVAGNDVDTVFGND
-724 NYPYD
+724 YPYD

-758 KTQLYA
+758 KTQMYA
-764 ENADRGQAR
+764 ENADRNQAR

-795 NGAVLTFRRINST
+795 KGAVLTFRRINST

-816 SWGWFGIKRRGAAG
+816 SWGWFGIKRRGSAG

-839 KFVTIIP
+839 KFVAIIP

>member
-23 FAEPSAGDTEV
+23 FAEPSTGDTEV

-53 FDPTTGC
+53 WEPTTGC

-123 NGEIYVEVGSDVVNT
+123 NGDIYVEVGSDVVNT
-138 DFLRSVIDKVIAN
+138 DLLRSVIDKVIAN
-151 TGLTGKDGVEIDTVA
+151 TGLTGKDRVEIDTVA

-175 IKSIDTAKIQN
+175 IKSIDTNKIQN

-193 AKVDA
+193 AKVDT
-198 IKEEQSKSV
+198 IKEEQSKSM
-207 QNQDAKIQAVESK
+207 QNQDTKIQAVESK

-343 SASISDAILKTLKDT
+343 SASISEAILKTLKDT

-386 KLDEY
+386 KLDNY
-391 LKSSDLRVDEDIDGN
+391 LKNSDLRVDEDIDGN
-406 RVLYKGP
+406 KVLRVAGSSIVRLTKEGPSISEVNQIRESVHTITRRVETLEGRPAGSGEGTPGPKG
-413 NQLIS
+413 
-418 VRADIPT
+418 DK
-425 GSEISVIRTNIDNLS
+425 G
-440 KRTKNT
+440 
-446 EDEIINLKSQ
+446 EDGQ
-456 GVGTG
+456 
-461 GTATLPEDVVRS
+461 
-473 DDFSTERDADGSTL
+473 
-487 LKVKDQVVVGIPK
+487 
-500 SINTAEWDNF
+500 
-510 KYYVTTNT
+510 
-518 TAINSMTSDINQLKQ
+518 
-533 STGTP
+533 P

-552 PGPKGDRGETGERG
+552 PGPKGDKGETGERG

-589 ATIDTTNFATK
+589 ANIDTTNFATK

-620 DGRVTTLENK
+620 NGRVTTLENR

-680 KLRNGGDPFVTTSRM
+680 KLHNGGDPFVTTSRM

-758 KTQLYA
+758 KTQMYA
-764 ENADRGQAR
+764 ENADRNQAR

-839 KFVTIIP
+839 KFVSIIP

>member
-23 FAEPSAGDTEV
+23 FAEPGAGDTEV

-53 FDPTTGC
+53 FEPTIGC

-175 IKSIDTAKIQN
+175 IKSIDTNKIQN
-186 DVLTAVN
+186 DVLTAVT

-220 VAGIDVDTIK
+220 VAGIDVDIIK

-317 LNAKIEENTTGISG
+317 LNTKIEENTTGISG
-331 INTKLEG
+331 INAKLEG

-343 SASISDAILKTLKDT
+343 SASISEAILKTLKDT
-358 LTSQDITTILKKD
+358 LTSEDITTILKKD
-371 DAYVTTIWNDIKTAG
+371 DTYVTTIWNDIVTAG
-386 KLDEY
+386 KMNTYVKNQSLY
-391 LKSSDLRVDEDIDGN
+391 ATFTNNAS
-406 RVLYKGP
+406 VLYNGDVE
-413 NQLIS
+413 LIR
-418 VRADIPT
+418 VPANIPT
-425 GSEISVIRTNIDNLS
+425 NSEVTTLRESLIQQADVLAKQAESIKT
-440 KRTKNT
+440 
-446 EDEIINLKSQ
+446 LKES
-456 GVGTG
+456 GTG
-461 GTATLPEDVVRS
+461 GPGTPGPKGETGERGPKGED
-473 DDFSTERDADGSTL
+473 G
-487 LKVKDQVVVGIPK
+487 Q
-500 SINTAEWDNF
+500 
-510 KYYVTTNT
+510 
-518 TAINSMTSDINQLKQ
+518 
-533 STGTP
+533 P

-552 PGPKGDRGETGERG
+552 PGPKGDKGEPGERG

-647 YAIFPTYENLVTQMT
+647 YAIFPTYENLVAQMT

-729 GDNITTLKNIPIGS
+729 GDNINTLKNIPIGS

-758 KTQLYA
+758 KTQMYA
-764 ENADRGQAR
+764 ENADRNQAR
-773 NCWRVLYGDTGN
+773 NCWRVLYGDTGA
-785 VKLPMTGSPL
+785 VKMPMTGSPL
-795 NGAVLTFRRINST
+795 NGAVLTFRRVNTT

-871 YGTFYVGGI
+871 YGTFYVGGV

>member
-23 FAEPSAGDTEV
+23 FAEPSLGDTEV
-34 ISGVLFRTSHDT
+34 VSGVLFRTSHDT

-53 FDPTTGC
+53 WEPTTGC

-71 YTGYAKIVVPKSSF
+71 YSGYAKIVVPKSSF
-85 LSEPITVKFD
+85 LSDSITIKFD

-123 NGEIYVEVGSDVVNT
+123 NGDIYVEVGSDVVNT

-151 TGLTGKDGVEIDTVA
+151 TGLSDKDGVEIDTVA
-166 LKNDILNRV
+166 LKNDIFNRV
-175 IKSIDTAKIQN
+175 IKSIDTNKIQN
-186 DVLTAVN
+186 DVLTAVT

-198 IKEEQSKSV
+198 IKEEQSKSL
-207 QNQDAKIQAVESK
+207 QNQDTKIQAVESK
-220 VAGIDVDTIK
+220 VTGIDVDTIK

-256 LKLDLTGLVE
+256 LKLDLTSLVE

-287 LQSEEFINPIVQRAI
+287 LQSEEFINPIVQRAV

-317 LNAKIEENTTGISG
+317 LSAKIEENTTGISG

-343 SASISDAILKTLKDT
+343 SASISEAILKTLKDT
-358 LTSQDITTILKKD
+358 LTSQDITSILKKD
-371 DAYVTTIWNDIKTAG
+371 DAYVTTIWNDIVTAG
-386 KLDEY
+386 KLDHY
-391 LKSSDLRVDEDIDGN
+391 LKDSDLRVYEDIDGN
-406 RVLYKGP
+406 RVLYKGH

-418 VRADIPT
+418 VKVDTPTASEVSAIRNDIT
-425 GSEISVIRTNIDNLS
+425 NLTIRTSGIETKIS
-440 KRTKNT
+440 KI
-446 EDEIINLKSQ
+446 EQQ
-456 GVGTG
+456 GVGG
-461 GTATLPEDVVRS
+461 EGP
-473 DDFSTERDADGSTL
+473 
-487 LKVKDQVVVGIPK
+487 
-500 SINTAEWDNF
+500 
-510 KYYVTTNT
+510 
-518 TAINSMTSDINQLKQ
+518 
-533 STGTP
+533 P
-538 GPQGEQGIQGPPGP
+538 GPKGEDGQPGPQGIQGPPGP
-552 PGPKGDRGETGERG
+552 PGPKGDKGETGERG

-574 GPVGPA
+574 GPVGPQ
-580 GPAGPPGEA
+580 GPPGEA

-600 PELNQVKG
+600 PELNQVKS
-608 DLTGLQSQVSDV
+608 DFTGLQSRVSDV
-620 DGRVTTLENK
+620 NGRVMTLENK

-647 YAIFPTYENLVTQMT
+647 YAIFPTYENLQTQMA

-729 GDNITTLKNIPIGS
+729 GDNIATLKNIPIGS

-758 KTQLYA
+758 KTQMYT
-764 ENADRGQAR
+764 ENADRNQAR
-773 NCWRVLYGDTGN
+773 NCWRVLYGDTGA
-785 VKLPMTGSPL
+785 VKMPMTGSPL
-795 NGAVLTFRRINST
+795 NGAVLTFRRVNST

-846 QGGLKEGFIPTG
+846 QGGLKDGFVPTG

-871 YGTFYVGGI
+871 YGTFYVGGV

>member
-23 FAEPSAGDTEV
+23 FAEPGAGDTEV

-53 FDPTTGC
+53 FEPTTGC

-123 NGEIYVEVGSDVVNT
+123 NGDIYVEVGSDVVNT
-138 DFLRSVIDKVIAN
+138 DFLRSVIDKVIAKS
-151 TGLTGKDGVEIDTVA
+151 GLSDKDGVEIDTVA
-166 LKNDILNRV
+166 LKNDIFNRV
-175 IKSIDTAKIQN
+175 IKSIDTAKIQS
-186 DVLTAVN
+186 DVLTAVT
-193 AKVDA
+193 AKIDK
-198 IKEEQSKSV
+198 IQEEQSKSM
-207 QNQDAKIQAVESK
+207 QNQDSKIQAVESK

-236 FTTKTEQIKAEIINA
+236 FTTKTEQIKAEIVNA

-279 VTSAINTK
+279 VTATIKEK
-287 LQSEEFINPIVQRAI
+287 LQSNEFIDPIVQRAI

-311 DTVKTE
+311 DTVKSE
-317 LNAKIEENTTGISG
+317 LTTKIETNESNIAG

-343 SASISDAILKTLKDT
+343 SASISEAILKTLKDT

-371 DAYVTTIWNDIKTAG
+371 DSYVTTIWEDIKTAG
-386 KLDEY
+386 KLDGF
-391 LKSSDLRVDEDIDGN
+391 LKDSDLRVDEDIDGN
-406 RVLYKGP
+406 KVLYKGH

-418 VRADIPT
+418 IKSNIPT
-425 GSEISVIRTNIDNLS
+425 ASEVNVLRE
-440 KRTKNT
+440 KV
-446 EDEIINLKSQ
+446 EIIDGNVKNINNAISNIKSN
-456 GVGTG
+456 G
-461 GTATLPEDVVRS
+461 GS
-473 DDFSTERDADGSTL
+473 
-487 LKVKDQVVVGIPK
+487 
-500 SINTAEWDNF
+500 
-510 KYYVTTNT
+510 
-518 TAINSMTSDINQLKQ
+518 
-533 STGTP
+533 GTP

-552 PGPKGDRGETGERG
+552 PGPKGDKGEPGERG

-580 GPAGPPGEA
+580 GPAGPPGESP
-589 ATIDTTNFATK
+589 TIDTSTFATK
-600 PELNQVKG
+600 AELGGVQTNVSSTQLQITDIDTRVQV
-608 DLTGLQSQVSDV
+608 
-620 DGRVTTLENK
+620 LENK

-729 GDNITTLKNIPIGS
+729 GDNITTLKDIPIGS

-758 KTQLYA
+758 KTQMYA
-764 ENADRGQAR
+764 ENATRDQAR
-773 NCWRVLYGDTGN
+773 NCWRVLYGDTGA
-785 VKLPMTGSPL
+785 VKMPMTGSPL
-795 NGAVLTFRRINST
+795 NGAVLTFRRVNST

-846 QGGLKEGFIPTG
+846 QGGLKDGFIPTG

>member
-23 FAEPSAGDTEV
+23 FAEPSLGDTEV
-34 ISGVLFRTSHDT
+34 VSGVLFRTSHDT

-53 FDPTTGC
+53 WEPTTGC

-123 NGEIYVEVGSDVVNT
+123 NGDIYVEVGSDVVNT

-186 DVLTAVN
+186 DVLTAVT

-198 IKEEQSKSV
+198 IKEEQSNSL

-266 TKFTAERQTIVDS
+266 TKFTSERQTIVDS

-287 LQSEEFINPIVQRAI
+287 LQSDEFINPIVQRAI
-302 AGVDTHGYA
+302 SGVDTHGYA

-317 LNAKIEENTTGISG
+317 LTAKIEENTTGISG

-343 SASISDAILKTLKDT
+343 SASISEAILKTLKDT
-358 LTSQDITTILKKD
+358 LTSEDITTILKKD
-371 DAYVTTIWNDIKTAG
+371 DTYVTTIWNDIVTAG
-386 KLDEY
+386 KLDKY
-391 LKSSDLRVDEDIDGN
+391 VKDTDLRIVEDIDGVGFLYN
-406 RVLYKGP
+406 GSNVLFKIPKEGP
-413 NQLIS
+413 SISEVNQLRERVGQLRGTI
-418 VRADIPT
+418 
-425 GSEISVIRTNIDNLS
+425 G
-440 KRTKNT
+440 
-446 EDEIINLKSQ
+446 IINNDLNTLKSNA
-456 GVGTG
+456 GSGG
-461 GTATLPEDVVRS
+461 GTPGPKGED
-473 DDFSTERDADGSTL
+473 G
-487 LKVKDQVVVGIPK
+487 Q
-500 SINTAEWDNF
+500 
-510 KYYVTTNT
+510 
-518 TAINSMTSDINQLKQ
+518 
-533 STGTP
+533 P

-566 PKGEDGQP
+566 PKGDDGQP

-729 GDNITTLKNIPIGS
+729 GDNINTLKNIAIGS

-758 KTQLYA
+758 KTQMYA
-764 ENADRGQAR
+764 ENADRNQAR

>member
-14 GTDRSLSIK
+14 GSDRSLSIK

-46 SEEIQAK
+46 STELQAK
-53 FDPTTGC
+53 WEPTTGC
-60 LNLEIPNNLIN
+60 LNLDIPNDLIG
-71 YTGYAKIVVPKSSF
+71 YSGYAKIVIPKSSF
-85 LSEPITVKFD
+85 LSDSITMKFD
-95 VYSPKDEDGADRGY
+95 VFSPKDEDGADRGY

-118 RDFHT
+118 REFNT
-123 NGEIYVEVGSDVVNT
+123 NESPIYVEVGSDVVNT
-138 DFLRSVIDKVIAN
+138 DFLRSVIDKVIAKS
-151 TGLTGKDGVEIDTVA
+151 GLSDKDGVEIDTIA
-166 LKNDILNRV
+166 LKNDIFNRV

-186 DVLTAVN
+186 DVLTAVT
-193 AKVDA
+193 AKIDK
-198 IKEEQSKSV
+198 IQEEQSKSM
-207 QNQDAKIQAVESK
+207 QNQDSKIQAVESK

-236 FTTKTEQIKAEIINA
+236 FNTKTEQIKAEIVNA

-256 LKLDLTGLVE
+256 LKLNLTALVNS
-266 TKFTAERQTIVDS
+266 KFTEEKQAIVDS
-279 VTSAINTK
+279 VTTTINEK
-287 LQSEEFINPIVQRAI
+287 LQSNEFIDPIVQRAI

-311 DTVKTE
+311 DTVKSE
-317 LNAKIEENTTGISG
+317 LTTKIETNESNIAG

-343 SASISDAILKTLKDT
+343 SASISEAILKTLKDQ

-371 DAYVTTIWNDIKTAG
+371 DSYVTTIWEDIETAG
-386 KLDEY
+386 KLDGF
-391 LKSSDLRVDEDIDGN
+391 LKDSDLRVDEDIDGN
-406 RVLYKGP
+406 KVLYKGH

-418 VRADIPT
+418 VRTDTPT
-425 GSEISVIRTNIDNLS
+425 ASEIRVIRNDVTGLQS
-440 KRTKNT
+440 RTSSV
-446 EDEIINLKSQ
+446 ESAISNLKANS
-456 GVGTG
+456 G
-461 GTATLPEDVVRS
+461 G
-473 DDFSTERDADGSTL
+473 GS
-487 LKVKDQVVVGIPK
+487 
-500 SINTAEWDNF
+500 
-510 KYYVTTNT
+510 
-518 TAINSMTSDINQLKQ
+518 
-533 STGTP
+533 GTP

-552 PGPKGDRGETGERG
+552 PGPKGDKGEPGERG

-580 GPAGPPGEA
+580 GPAGPPGESP
-589 ATIDTTNFATK
+589 TIDTTNFATK
-600 PELNQVKG
+600 PELNQVKS
-608 DLTGLQSQVSDV
+608 DVTGLQSQVSDV

-647 YAIFPTYENLVTQMT
+647 YAIFPTYENLLTQMT

-670 ALGIDAVVDD
+670 ALGIDAVVDE

-695 TEAIKAVNGGSGSGT
+695 TEAIKAVNGGSGGGT
-710 TIVAGNDVDTVFGD
+710 TIVAGNDVDTVFG
-724 NYPYD
+724 NGYPYD
-729 GDNITTLKNIPIGS
+729 GDNIATLRNIPIGS

-758 KTQLYA
+758 KTQMYA
-764 ENADRGQAR
+764 ENADRNQAR
-773 NCWRVLYGDTGN
+773 NCWGVLYGDTGN

-858 SKLGNMTNDKGVP
+858 SKLGSMTNDKGVP
-871 YGTFYVGGI
+871 YGTFYVGGVA
-880 TDSRQVRLQFLNDV
+880 DSRQVRLQFLNDV

>member
-23 FAEPSAGDTEV
+23 FAEPSLGDTEV
-34 ISGVLFRTSHDT
+34 VSGVLFRTSHDT

-53 FDPTTGC
+53 WEPTTGC

-71 YTGYAKIVVPKSSF
+71 YSGYAKIVVPKSSF
-85 LSEPITVKFD
+85 LSDSITIKFD

-123 NGEIYVEVGSDVVNT
+123 NGDIYVEVGSDVVNT
-138 DFLRSVIDKVIAN
+138 DFLRSVIDKVIAKS
-151 TGLTGKDGVEIDTVA
+151 GLTGTDGVEIDTVA
-166 LKNDILNRV
+166 LKNDIFNRV
-175 IKSIDTAKIQN
+175 TKSIDINKIQN
-186 DVLTAVN
+186 DVLTAVT

-198 IKEEQSKSV
+198 IKEEQSKSL
-207 QNQDAKIQAVESK
+207 QNQDTKIQAVESK

-230 TNILSE
+230 TQILSD
-236 FTTKTEQIKAEIINA
+236 FNTKTEQIKAEIVNA

-256 LKLDLTGLVE
+256 LKLDLTSLVE

-287 LQSEEFINPIVQRAI
+287 LQSEEFINPIVQRAV

-317 LNAKIEENTTGISG
+317 LTAKIEENTTGIYG

-338 IEQKL
+338 IEQKITT
-343 SASISDAILKTLKDT
+343 SISNAIIKTLKDT

-371 DAYVTTIWNDIKTAG
+371 DAYVTTIWDDIKTAG
-386 KLDEY
+386 KLDDY
-391 LKSSDLRVDEDIDGN
+391 LKNSDLRVDEDIDGN
-406 RVLYKGP
+406 RVLYKGH

-418 VRADIPT
+418 VKVNTPT
-425 GSEISVIRTNIDNLS
+425 ASEISVIRNDVTGL
-440 KRTKNT
+440 KHRTISV
-446 EDEIINLKSQ
+446 ESEISNLKAN
-456 GVGTG
+456 G
-461 GTATLPEDVVRS
+461 G
-473 DDFSTERDADGSTL
+473 GS
-487 LKVKDQVVVGIPK
+487 
-500 SINTAEWDNF
+500 
-510 KYYVTTNT
+510 
-518 TAINSMTSDINQLKQ
+518 
-533 STGTP
+533 GTP

-552 PGPKGDRGETGERG
+552 PGPKGDKGETGERG

-630 PAPTVEIP
+630 PVPTVEIP

-758 KTQLYA
+758 KTQMYA
-764 ENADRGQAR
+764 ENADRNQAR

>member
-23 FAEPSAGDTEV
+23 FAEPSAGDTEI

-53 FDPTTGC
+53 FEPTTGC

-186 DVLTAVN
+186 DVLTAVT

-207 QNQDAKIQAVESK
+207 QNQDTKIQAVESK

-317 LNAKIEENTTGISG
+317 LNTKIAENTTGISG

-343 SASISDAILKTLKDT
+343 SASISEAILKTLKDT

-371 DAYVTTIWNDIKTAG
+371 DSYVTTIWNDIKTAG

-391 LKSSDLRVDEDIDGN
+391 LKNSDLRVDEDIDGN
-406 RVLYKGP
+406 QVLYKGP

-418 VRADIPT
+418 VRADTPT
-425 GSEISVIRTNIDNLS
+425 ASEIRVIRTNIDNIFNS
-440 KRTKNT
+440 TKNT
-446 EDEIINLKSQ
+446 ENEIMMLKSQ
-456 GVGTG
+456 GTG
-461 GTATLPEDVVRS
+461 GSGTPGPKGETGERGPKGED
-473 DDFSTERDADGSTL
+473 G
-487 LKVKDQVVVGIPK
+487 Q
-500 SINTAEWDNF
+500 
-510 KYYVTTNT
+510 
-518 TAINSMTSDINQLKQ
+518 
-533 STGTP
+533 P

-552 PGPKGDRGETGERG
+552 KGDKGEPGERGPKGDKGEPGERG

-600 PELNQVKG
+600 PELNQVKS
-608 DLTGLQSQVSDV
+608 DVTGLQSQVSDV

-680 KLRNGGDPFVTTSRM
+680 KLHNGGDPFVTTSRM
-695 TEAIKAVNGGSGSGT
+695 TEAIKAVNGGSGGGT

-758 KTQLYA
+758 KTQMYA
-764 ENADRGQAR
+764 ENADRNQAR

-839 KFVTIIP
+839 KFVSIIP

>member
-53 FDPTTGC
+53 FEPTTGC

-123 NGEIYVEVGSDVVNT
+123 NGDIYVEVGSDVVNT

-175 IKSIDTAKIQN
+175 IKSIDTNKIQN
-186 DVLTAVN
+186 DVLTAVT
-193 AKVDA
+193 AKVDV
-198 IKEEQSKSV
+198 IKEEQSKSL

-317 LNAKIEENTTGISG
+317 LTAKIEENTTGISG

-343 SASISDAILKTLKDT
+343 SASISEAILKTLKDT

-371 DAYVTTIWNDIKTAG
+371 DAYVTTIWDDIVTAG
-386 KLDEY
+386 KLDEF
-391 LKSSDLRVDEDIDGN
+391 LKNSDLRVDEDIDGN
-406 RVLYKGP
+406 QVLYKGH
-413 NQLIS
+413 NRLIS
-418 VRADIPT
+418 ISANIPT
-425 GSEISVIRTNIDNLS
+425 PSEINVLREKVASLDVRFKVIDGNFSDMKANA
-440 KRTKNT
+440 
-446 EDEIINLKSQ
+446 
-456 GVGTG
+456 GTG
-461 GTATLPEDVVRS
+461 GTGTPGPKGED
-473 DDFSTERDADGSTL
+473 G
-487 LKVKDQVVVGIPK
+487 Q
-500 SINTAEWDNF
+500 
-510 KYYVTTNT
+510 
-518 TAINSMTSDINQLKQ
+518 
-533 STGTP
+533 P

-589 ATIDTTNFATK
+589 ANIDTTNFATK

-729 GDNITTLKNIPIGS
+729 GDNITTLKDIPIGS

-758 KTQLYA
+758 KTQMYA
-764 ENADRGQAR
+764 ENADRNQAR

-871 YGTFYVGGI
+871 YGTFYVGGV

>member
-23 FAEPSAGDTEV
+23 FAEPSTGDAEV

-46 SEEIQAK
+46 SEELQAK
-53 FDPTTGC
+53 FEPTTGC

-123 NGEIYVEVGSDVVNT
+123 NGDIYVEVGSDVVNT

-175 IKSIDTAKIQN
+175 IKSIDTNKIQN
-186 DVLTAVN
+186 DVLTAVT

-198 IKEEQSKSV
+198 IKEEQSKSM

-256 LKLDLTGLVE
+256 LKLDLTGLVNS
-266 TKFTAERQTIVDS
+266 KFTAERQTIVDS

-317 LNAKIEENTTGISG
+317 LSAKIEENTTGISG

-343 SASISDAILKTLKDT
+343 SASISEVILKTLKDT
-358 LTSQDITTILKKD
+358 LTSEDITTILKKD
-371 DAYVTTIWNDIKTAG
+371 DTYVTTIWNDIKTAG
-386 KLDEY
+386 KLDEFV
-391 LKSSDLRVDEDIDGN
+391 KDTDLRIVEDIDGGGS
-406 RVLYKGP
+406 LYNGSNILFKIPKEGP
-413 NQLIS
+413 SIS
-418 VRADIPT
+418 EVNKLR
-425 GSEISVIRTNIDNLS
+425 ESVSKLS
-440 KRTKNT
+440 GTIG
-446 EDEIINLKSQ
+446 IINNNLKDLKSNA
-456 GVGTG
+456 GSGG
-461 GTATLPEDVVRS
+461 GTPGPKGED
-473 DDFSTERDADGSTL
+473 G
-487 LKVKDQVVVGIPK
+487 Q
-500 SINTAEWDNF
+500 
-510 KYYVTTNT
+510 
-518 TAINSMTSDINQLKQ
+518 
-533 STGTP
+533 P

-552 PGPKGDRGETGERG
+552 PGPKGDKGEPGERG

-574 GPVGPA
+574 GPIGPA

-600 PELNQVKG
+600 PELNQVKS
-608 DLTGLQSQVSDV
+608 DVTGLQSRVSDV

-743 VYVDRLRKNGALKWI
+743 VYVDRLSKNGALKWI
-758 KTQLYA
+758 KTQMYA
-764 ENADRGQAR
+764 ENADRNQAR
-773 NCWRVLYGDTGN
+773 NCWRVLYGDTGA
-785 VKLPMTGSPL
+785 VKMPMTGSPL
-795 NGAVLTFRRINST
+795 NGAVLTFRRVNST

-846 QGGLKEGFIPTG
+846 QGGLKDGFIPTG

-871 YGTFYVGGI
+871 YGTFYVGGV

-919 ITR
+919 ITK

>member
-53 FDPTTGC
+53 FEPTTGC

-123 NGEIYVEVGSDVVNT
+123 NGDIYVEVGSDVVNT

-175 IKSIDTAKIQN
+175 IKSIDTNKIQN
-186 DVLTAVN
+186 DVLTAVT

-287 LQSEEFINPIVQRAI
+287 LQSEEFINPIVQRAV

-317 LNAKIEENTTGISG
+317 LTAKIEKNTTGISG

-358 LTSQDITTILKKD
+358 LTSQDITTILKKN
-371 DAYVTTIWNDIKTAG
+371 DAYVTTIWNDIKTSG
-386 KLDEY
+386 KLNDF
-391 LKSSDLRVDEDIDGN
+391 LKNSDLRVDEDIDGN
-406 RVLYKGP
+406 KVIQVAGAALVKLPKEGPSISEVNQIRESVHTIASRVETLEQRPAGSGQGTPGPKG
-413 NQLIS
+413 
-418 VRADIPT
+418 
-425 GSEISVIRTNIDNLS
+425 
-440 KRTKNT
+440 
-446 EDEIINLKSQ
+446 EDGK
-456 GVGTG
+456 
-461 GTATLPEDVVRS
+461 
-473 DDFSTERDADGSTL
+473 
-487 LKVKDQVVVGIPK
+487 
-500 SINTAEWDNF
+500 
-510 KYYVTTNT
+510 
-518 TAINSMTSDINQLKQ
+518 
-533 STGTP
+533 P

-552 PGPKGDRGETGERG
+552 PGPKGDKGETGERG

-608 DLTGLQSQVSDV
+608 DLTVLQSQVSDV

-680 KLRNGGDPFVTTSRM
+680 KLRNGGDPFVTRSSM
-695 TEAIKAVNGGSGSGT
+695 TEAIKAVNGGSDSGT
-710 TIVAGNDVDTVFGD
+710 TIVAGNDVDTVFGND
-724 NYPYD
+724 YPYD
-729 GDNITTLKNIPIGS
+729 GDNITTLKDIPIGS

-758 KTQLYA
+758 KTQMYA
-764 ENADRGQAR
+764 ENADRNQAR

-795 NGAVLTFRRINST
+795 NGAILTFRRINST

-830 YADHPSDRN
+830 YVDHPSDRN
-839 KFVTIIP
+839 KFVAIIP

-858 SKLGNMTNDKGVP
+858 SKLGNMTNDRGVP

>member
-53 FDPTTGC
+53 FEPTTGC

-71 YTGYAKIVVPKSSF
+71 YTGYAKIVVPESSF

-138 DFLRSVIDKVIAN
+138 DFLRSVIDKVIAKS
-151 TGLTGKDGVEIDTVA
+151 GLSDKDGVEIDTVA
-166 LKNDILNRV
+166 LKNDIFNRV
-175 IKSIDTAKIQN
+175 IKSIDTNKIQN
-186 DVLTAVN
+186 DVLTAVTT
-193 AKVDA
+193 KVDA

-220 VAGIDVDTIK
+220 VAGIDADTIK

-317 LNAKIEENTTGISG
+317 LNTKIAENTTGISG

-343 SASISDAILKTLKDT
+343 TTAISNAILKTLKDT

-371 DAYVTTIWNDIKTAG
+371 DTYVTTIWNDIVTAG
-386 KLDEY
+386 KLNNY
-391 LKSSDLRVDEDIDGN
+391 LKNSDLRVDEDIDGN
-406 RVLYKGP
+406 KVLQVAG
-413 NQLIS
+413 
-418 VRADIPT
+418 A
-425 GSEISVIRTNIDNLS
+425 
-440 KRTKNT
+440 
-446 EDEIINLKSQ
+446 
-456 GVGTG
+456 
-461 GTATLPEDVVRS
+461 
-473 DDFSTERDADGSTL
+473 TL
-487 LKVKDQVVVGIPK
+487 LKMPKEGPSISEVNQIRESVNTITSRVKTLEQRPAGSGQGTPGPK
-500 SINTAEWDNF
+500 GEDG
-510 KYYVTTNT
+510 
-518 TAINSMTSDINQLKQ
+518 Q
-533 STGTP
+533 P

-552 PGPKGDRGETGERG
+552 KGDKGETGERG

-630 PAPTVEIP
+630 PTPTVEIP

-680 KLRNGGDPFVTTSRM
+680 KLRNGGDPFVTRSSM
-695 TEAIKAVNGGSGSGT
+695 TEAIKSVNGGSGGGT

-724 NYPYD
+724 GYPYD
-729 GDNITTLKNIPIGS
+729 GDNINTLKNIAIGS

-758 KTQLYA
+758 KTQMYA
-764 ENADRGQAR
+764 ENADRNQAR

>member
-23 FAEPSAGDTEV
+23 FAEPSLGDTEV
-34 ISGVLFRTSHDT
+34 VSGVLFRTSHDT

-53 FDPTTGC
+53 WEPTTGC

-71 YTGYAKIVVPKSSF
+71 YTGYAKIVVPKSTF
-85 LSEPITVKFD
+85 LSDSITIKFD

-123 NGEIYVEVGSDVVNT
+123 NGDIYVEVGSDVVNT
-138 DFLRSVIDKVIAN
+138 DFLRSVIDKVIAKS
-151 TGLTGKDGVEIDTVA
+151 GLTGTDGVEIDTVA
-166 LKNDILNRV
+166 LKNDIFNRV
-175 IKSIDTAKIQN
+175 TKSIDTNKIKADIQSA
-186 DVLTAVN
+186 LTQTLN
-193 AKVDA
+193 TA
-198 IKEEQSKSV
+198 IEEQSKSL
-207 QNQDAKIQAVESK
+207 QNQDTKIQAVESK

-230 TNILSE
+230 TQILSD
-236 FTTKTEQIKAEIINA
+236 FNTKTEQIKAEIVNA

-256 LKLDLTGLVE
+256 LKLDLTSLVE
-266 TKFTAERQTIVDS
+266 SKFTAERQTIVDS
-279 VTSAINTK
+279 VTSSINTK
-287 LQSEEFINPIVQRAI
+287 LQSEEFINPIVQRAV

-317 LNAKIEENTTGISG
+317 LTAKIEENTTGISG

-343 SASISDAILKTLKDT
+343 TTSISNAIIKTLKDE
-358 LTSQDITTILKKD
+358 LTSQDIVTILKKD
-371 DAYVTTIWNDIKTAG
+371 SAYVTAIWDDIKTAG
-386 KLDEY
+386 KLDGF
-391 LKSSDLRVDEDIDGN
+391 LKDSDLRVDVDIDGN
-406 RVLYKGP
+406 RVLYKGH
-413 NQLIS
+413 NELIS
-418 VRADIPT
+418 VRGDTPT
-425 GSEISVIRTNIDNLS
+425 ASEVGIIRTNIDQIKARTINVESEIS
-440 KRTKNT
+440 KIK
-446 EDEIINLKSQ
+446 Q
-456 GVGTG
+456 QGTG
-461 GTATLPEDVVRS
+461 GAGTPGPKGDKGED
-473 DDFSTERDADGSTL
+473 G
-487 LKVKDQVVVGIPK
+487 Q
-500 SINTAEWDNF
+500 
-510 KYYVTTNT
+510 
-518 TAINSMTSDINQLKQ
+518 
-533 STGTP
+533 P

-552 PGPKGDRGETGERG
+552 PGPKGDKGETGERG

-574 GPVGPA
+574 GPQ

-589 ATIDTTNFATK
+589 ANIDTSNFATK
-600 PELNQVKG
+600 SELGSVNTNVSNLTLQV
-608 DLTGLQSQVSDV
+608 TDV
-620 DGRVTTLENK
+620 DNRVTTLENK

-647 YAIFPTYENLVTQMT
+647 YSIFPTYENLQTQMA

-680 KLRNGGDPFVTTSRM
+680 KLRNGGDPFVTRSSM
-695 TEAIKAVNGGSGSGT
+695 TEAIKAVNGGSGGGT
-710 TIVAGNDVDTVFGD
+710 TIVAGNDVDTVFGND
-724 NYPYD
+724 YPYD
-729 GDNITTLKNIPIGS
+729 GDNITTLKDIPIGS

-758 KTQLYA
+758 KTQMYA
-764 ENADRGQAR
+764 ENADRNQAR

>member
-53 FDPTTGC
+53 FEPTTGC

-123 NGEIYVEVGSDVVNT
+123 NGDIYVEVGSDVVNT

-186 DVLTAVN
+186 DVLTAVT

-207 QNQDAKIQAVESK
+207 QNQDTKIQAVESK

-317 LNAKIEENTTGISG
+317 LNAKIAENTTGISG

-343 SASISDAILKTLKDT
+343 SASISEAILKTLKDT

-371 DAYVTTIWNDIKTAG
+371 DAYVTTIWDDIVTAG
-386 KLDEY
+386 KMTPYVKNQSLYATFTDDA
-391 LKSSDLRVDEDIDGN
+391 S
-406 RVLYKGP
+406 VLYNG
-413 NQLIS
+413 NVELIR
-418 VRADIPT
+418 VPGNIPT
-425 GSEISVIRTNIDNLS
+425 NSEVTTLRESLIQQADVLAKQAESI
-440 KRTKNT
+440 KA
-446 EDEIINLKSQ
+446 LKEN
-456 GVGTG
+456 GTG
-461 GTATLPEDVVRS
+461 GPGTAGPKGETGERGPKGED
-473 DDFSTERDADGSTL
+473 G
-487 LKVKDQVVVGIPK
+487 Q
-500 SINTAEWDNF
+500 
-510 KYYVTTNT
+510 
-518 TAINSMTSDINQLKQ
+518 
-533 STGTP
+533 P

-552 PGPKGDRGETGERG
+552 PGPKGDKGETGERG
-566 PKGEDGQP
+566 PKGEDGQQ

-670 ALGIDAVVDD
+670 ALGIDAVVDE

-695 TEAIKAVNGGSGSGT
+695 VEAIKAVNGGSGSGT

-743 VYVDRLRKNGALKWI
+743 VYVDRLRKNGVLKWI
-758 KTQLYA
+758 KTQMYA
-764 ENADRGQAR
+764 ENADRNQAR
-773 NCWRVLYGDTGN
+773 NCWRVLYGDTGA
-785 VKLPMTGSPL
+785 VKMPMTGSPL
-795 NGAVLTFRRINST
+795 NGAVLTFRRVNST

-871 YGTFYVGGI
+871 YGTFYVGGV

>member
-23 FAEPSAGDTEV
+23 FAEPSTGDTEV

-53 FDPTTGC
+53 FEPTTGC

-123 NGEIYVEVGSDVVNT
+123 NGDIYVEVGSDVVNT

-166 LKNDILNRV
+166 LKNDIFNRV
-175 IKSIDTAKIQN
+175 IKSIDTNKIQN
-186 DVLTAVN
+186 DVLTAVT

-220 VAGIDVDTIK
+220 VAGIDVDIIK

-287 LQSEEFINPIVQRAI
+287 LQSEEFINPIVQRAV

-343 SASISDAILKTLKDT
+343 SASISEAILKILKDT

-386 KLDEY
+386 KLDVF
-391 LKSSDLRVDEDIDGN
+391 LKDSDLRVDEDIDGN
-406 RVLYKGP
+406 RVLYKGHNP
-413 NQLIS
+413 LIS
-418 VRADIPT
+418 VRADTPT
-425 GSEISVIRTNIDNLS
+425 ASEVSVIRTNIDNIS
-440 KRTKNT
+440 KRTKYT
-446 EDEIINLKSQ
+446 EDEIRILKSQ
-456 GVGTG
+456 GTG
-461 GTATLPEDVVRS
+461 GPGTPGPKGED
-473 DDFSTERDADGSTL
+473 G
-487 LKVKDQVVVGIPK
+487 Q
-500 SINTAEWDNF
+500 
-510 KYYVTTNT
+510 
-518 TAINSMTSDINQLKQ
+518 
-533 STGTP
+533 P

-552 PGPKGDRGETGERG
+552 PGPKGDKGETGERG
-566 PKGEDGQP
+566 LKGEDGQP

-680 KLRNGGDPFVTTSRM
+680 KLRNGGDPFVTRSSM
-695 TEAIKAVNGGSGSGT
+695 TEAIKAVNGSSGSGA
-710 TIVAGNDVDTVFGD
+710 TIVAGNDVDTVFGND
-724 NYPYD
+724 YPYD
-729 GDNITTLKNIPIGS
+729 GDNITTLKDIPIGS

-758 KTQLYA
+758 KTQMYA
-764 ENADRGQAR
+764 ENADRNQAR
-773 NCWRVLYGDTGN
+773 NCWGVLYGDTGN

-816 SWGWFGIKRRGAAG
+816 SWGWFGIKRRGSAG

-871 YGTFYVGGI
+871 YGTFYVGGA

>member
-23 FAEPSAGDTEV
+23 FAEPGAGDTEV

-53 FDPTTGC
+53 FEPTTGC

-123 NGEIYVEVGSDVVNT
+123 NGDIYVEVGSDVVNT

-175 IKSIDTAKIQN
+175 IKSIDTNKIQN
-186 DVLTAVN
+186 DVLTAVTS
-193 AKVDA
+193 KVDA

-317 LNAKIEENTTGISG
+317 LTTKIEENTTGISG

-343 SASISDAILKTLKDT
+343 SASISEAILKTLKDT
-358 LTSQDITTILKKD
+358 LTSEDITTILKKD
-371 DAYVTTIWNDIKTAG
+371 DTYVTTIWNDIVTAG
-386 KLDEY
+386 KMTPYVENQSLYAKFTDNA
-391 LKSSDLRVDEDIDGN
+391 S
-406 RVLYKGP
+406 VLYNGDVE
-413 NQLIS
+413 LIR
-418 VRADIPT
+418 VPGNIPT
-425 GSEISVIRTNIDNLS
+425 NSEVTTLRESLIQQADVLAKQAESIKT
-440 KRTKNT
+440 
-446 EDEIINLKSQ
+446 LKES
-456 GVGTG
+456 GTG
-461 GTATLPEDVVRS
+461 GPGTPGPKGETGERGPKGED
-473 DDFSTERDADGSTL
+473 G
-487 LKVKDQVVVGIPK
+487 Q
-500 SINTAEWDNF
+500 
-510 KYYVTTNT
+510 
-518 TAINSMTSDINQLKQ
+518 
-533 STGTP
+533 P

-552 PGPKGDRGETGERG
+552 PGPKGDKGEPGERG
-566 PKGEDGQP
+566 PQGEQGIQGPP
-574 GPVGPA
+574 GPP

-620 DGRVTTLENK
+620 DGRVTTLENR

-670 ALGIDAVVDD
+670 ALGIDAVVDE

-710 TIVAGNDVDTVFGD
+710 TIVAGNDDVDTVFGD
-724 NYPYD
+724 GYPYD
-729 GDNITTLKNIPIGS
+729 GDNINTLKNIAIGS

-758 KTQLYA
+758 KTQMYA
-764 ENADRGQAR
+764 ENANRDQAKT
-773 NCWRVLYGDTGN
+773 CWRVLYGDTGN

>member
-23 FAEPSAGDTEV
+23 FAEPGAGDTEV

-109 TGADKYLFV
+109 TGTDKYLFV

-123 NGEIYVEVGSDVVNT
+123 NGDIYVEVGSDVVNT

-186 DVLTAVN
+186 DVLTAVT

-317 LNAKIEENTTGISG
+317 LNTKIAENTAGISG

-343 SASISDAILKTLKDT
+343 SASISEAILKTLKDT

-371 DAYVTTIWNDIKTAG
+371 DSYVTTIWNDIVTAG
-386 KLDEY
+386 KMDPYVKNQSLYAKFTDDA
-391 LKSSDLRVDEDIDGN
+391 S
-406 RVLYKGP
+406 VLY
-413 NQLIS
+413 NDNVELIR
-418 VRADIPT
+418 VPGNIPT
-425 GSEISVIRTNIDNLS
+425 NSEVNSLRESLIQQADVLAKQAESIKT
-440 KRTKNT
+440 
-446 EDEIINLKSQ
+446 LKES
-456 GVGTG
+456 GTG
-461 GTATLPEDVVRS
+461 GPGTPGPKGEDGERGPKG
-473 DDFSTERDADGSTL
+473 DDG
-487 LKVKDQVVVGIPK
+487 Q
-500 SINTAEWDNF
+500 
-510 KYYVTTNT
+510 
-518 TAINSMTSDINQLKQ
+518 
-533 STGTP
+533 P

-552 PGPKGDRGETGERG
+552 PGPKGDKGEPGERG

-574 GPVGPA
+574 GPV
-580 GPAGPPGEA
+580 GPPGEA

-600 PELNQVKG
+600 PELNQVKS

-638 SEYKKLNDL
+638 SEYKKINDL

-695 TEAIKAVNGGSGSGT
+695 TETIKAVNGGSGGGT

-724 NYPYD
+724 GYPYD
-729 GDNITTLKNIPIGS
+729 GDNITTLKNIAIGS

-758 KTQLYA
+758 KTQMYA
-764 ENADRGQAR
+764 ENANRDQAKT
-773 NCWRVLYGDTGN
+773 CWRVLFGDTGN

-858 SKLGNMTNDKGVP
+858 SKLGNMTNDKGIP

>member
-53 FDPTTGC
+53 FEPTTGC

-71 YTGYAKIVVPKSSF
+71 YTGYAKIVVPISSF

-138 DFLRSVIDKVIAN
+138 DFLRSVIDKVIAKS
-151 TGLTGKDGVEIDTVA
+151 GLTGKDGVEIDTVA
-166 LKNDILNRV
+166 LKNDIFNRV
-175 IKSIDTAKIQN
+175 IKSIDTNKIQN
-186 DVLTAVN
+186 DVLTAVT

-207 QNQDAKIQAVESK
+207 QNQDTKIQAVESK

-317 LNAKIEENTTGISG
+317 LNTKIAENTTGISG

-343 SASISDAILKTLKDT
+343 SASISEAILKTLKDT

-391 LKSSDLRVDEDIDGN
+391 LKNSDLRVDEDIDGN

-413 NQLIS
+413 NRLIS
-418 VRADIPT
+418 VRADTPT
-425 GSEISVIRTNIDNLS
+425 ASEVRVIRTNIDNIS
-440 KRTKNT
+440 KRTKKT
-446 EDEIINLKSQ
+446 EDEILILKSQ
-456 GVGTG
+456 GTG
-461 GTATLPEDVVRS
+461 GTGTPGPKGED
-473 DDFSTERDADGSTL
+473 G
-487 LKVKDQVVVGIPK
+487 Q
-500 SINTAEWDNF
+500 
-510 KYYVTTNT
+510 
-518 TAINSMTSDINQLKQ
+518 
-533 STGTP
+533 P

-680 KLRNGGDPFVTTSRM
+680 KLRNGGDPFVTRSSM
-695 TEAIKAVNGGSGSGT
+695 TEAIKAVNGGSGGGT

-729 GDNITTLKNIPIGS
+729 GDNIATLKNIPIGS

-758 KTQLYA
+758 KTQMYA
-764 ENADRGQAR
+764 ENADRNQAR
-773 NCWRVLYGDTGN
+773 NCWRVLYGDTGE
-785 VKLPMTGSPL
+785 VKIPMTGSPL
-795 NGAVLTFRRINST
+795 NGAVLTFRRVNST

-816 SWGWFGIKRRGAAG
+816 SWGWFGIKRRGSAG

-871 YGTFYVGGI
+871 YGTFYVGGV